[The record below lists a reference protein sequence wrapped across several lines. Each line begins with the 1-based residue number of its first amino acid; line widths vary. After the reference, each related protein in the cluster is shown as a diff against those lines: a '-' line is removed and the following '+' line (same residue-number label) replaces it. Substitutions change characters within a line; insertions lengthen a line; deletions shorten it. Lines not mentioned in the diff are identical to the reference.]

1 VIEINTDRAEDVAT
15 STATPAGDASSDPVL
30 GGATWAPLLAHRFHL
45 VRKIGAGGMGA
56 VYEACDRQ
64 RADLHVAVKLPHRTC
79 AEGIYGLKREFRLL
93 SEIRHPNLVALY
105 DLVCVDG
112 AWCYSME
119 LVDGLPFH
127 EALDLTP
134 RALRFARF
142 LDALEQLT
150 SGIEALHRAGRV
162 HRDLKPRNILVTPQG
177 RVVIVDFGLTALT
190 EAGFAG
196 HHSVP
201 MGATPRYAAPEHL
214 RGDPPRPAN
223 DWYAVGVLVQEALAT
238 WLGGHGVTPHIVKL
252 VERWLEPDPEA
263 RGSARDF
270 RTALAELRAEDSG
283 DPSSAPSPDS
293 PARGVEPPS
302 PFVGRSREIDRLRR
316 AFAEAARG
324 APQAVVIEGESGIGK
339 TRLAV
344 EFLKELDRYEAV
356 FVFRGHCH
364 VHEAIPYN
372 AFDGIADGMAT
383 WLRDAPPLRAAAA
396 LPRDARSLAQLF
408 PVFHRASVMSDMPP
422 RAGPEPDAAALQR
435 RAFDAFVALLTRIS
449 DRHPVVLFIDDL
461 QWRDADSERL
471 LSHILSRSLSMPL
484 LLLATSRPSPESFA
498 PAWQQIALGPL
509 EPAEAMDLVRALA
522 GDRRPATPELER
534 RVRETGGIPIFV
546 RELVRGDAGASGGL
560 PSFDAALSRRI
571 DELSADARQVLEL
584 VCVAGHPLPID
595 VAASLVPSLT
605 PPLLSGLVAAA
616 LIREGLESG
625 RGVLEPYH
633 DRVREL
639 VAARLSESARSDVHL
654 RLGKALRARDLPSLH
669 RAVDHYL
676 RAGHRAEAA
685 RVAADAAR
693 HAGSVLAYGS
703 AIELLRVALEP
714 VTDRDRRL
722 ALLRELAVICENAGR
737 CEDAAREFE
746 AVAALE
752 TEPAAIHASRRRAM
766 TNYLAAGARE
776 SGVRLL
782 RQLWHETGARLP
794 RSGFLLFLSILWLMV
809 LESLTSRRAKPRPSG
824 PSAPHLRARLDMARA
839 VFHSGSLSATLVS
852 VYCGAVAVR
861 LAERLGQ
868 RAEVLEVRAFRA
880 VFLSTFRGIR
890 DTKTEELLERSQ
902 RELSAIRAT
911 EAPAL
916 WPPSSL
922 LLAQAT
928 YFLYTTS
935 LDETLEL
942 CLPLTVRDEEATAR
956 ARAVAQMASL
966 PALYLTGRIAR
977 LNELSE
983 RCLRDARQR
992 GDRVEEVNALVYGVF
1007 RDLAR
1012 DDGAGA
1018 RARLARARAVPLD
1031 FVHAALGDPWWESSV
1046 ALYAGDAR
1054 AAFDRHFLPASE
1066 YWARLYPAASHRVLY
1081 WLSFGNAASA
1091 MIAGATDR
1099 RRFFAVLERSIRRVG
1114 RDRARLAKPAFCQ
1127 LRAQLAYHRGQRE
1140 RASVLL
1146 AEAALEYDAL
1156 GARLHAAA
1164 ARLARASLVDGPAA
1178 EQLRLR
1184 ATQVFETERIAN
1196 PARWTSM
1203 LIAGL
1208 SPNDAPE
1215 RGPAAAPRELFL
1227 DDQKTA

>member
-1 VIEINTDRAEDVAT
+1 MIEIDRARAEDVAT

-45 VRKIGAGGMGA
+45 VRKIGAGGMGS

-64 RADLHVAVKLPHRTC
+64 RADLRVAVKLPHRTC

-127 EALDLTP
+127 EALDLAP

-214 RGDPPRPAN
+214 RGEPPRPAN
-223 DWYAVGVLVQEALAT
+223 DWYAVGVLVQEALAS
-238 WLGGHGVTPHIVKL
+238 WLAGHGVPPHIAKL
-252 VERWLEPDPEA
+252 VERWLEPDADA
-263 RGSARDF
+263 RGSGRDF
-270 RTALAELRAEDSG
+270 RAALAELRAEDSG
-283 DPSSAPSPDS
+283 EPSSAPLS
-293 PARGVEPPS
+293 PARDVES
-302 PFVGRSREIDRLRR
+302 PFVGRTREIDRLRR

-339 TRLAV
+339 TRLAF
-344 EFLKELDRYEAV
+344 EFLKELERYEAV

-396 LPRDARSLAQLF
+396 LPRDTRSLAQLF

-435 RAFDAFVALLTRIS
+435 RAFDAFVALLARIS
-449 DRHPVVLFIDDL
+449 DRHPVVLFVDDL

-484 LLLATSRPSPESFA
+484 LLLATSRPSESLA
-498 PAWQQIALGPL
+498 PPWQKIALGPL
-509 EPAEAMDLVRALA
+509 EPTEAMDLVRALA

-546 RELVRGDAGASGGL
+546 RELVRGDASGGL

-571 DELSADARQVLEL
+571 DELSADARQALEL
-584 VCVAGHPLPID
+584 VCVAGHPLSIE
-595 VAASLVPSLT
+595 VATSLVPSVA
-605 PPLLSGLVAAA
+605 PPLLAGLVAAA

-633 DRVREL
+633 DHVREL
-639 VAARLSESARSDVHL
+639 VAARLSESARSAIHL
-654 RLGKALRARDLPSLH
+654 RLGQALRARDLPSLH

-722 ALLRELAVICENAGR
+722 ALLRELAVACENAGR

-752 TEPAAIHASRRRAM
+752 TDPAAINASRLRAM

-782 RQLWHETGARLP
+782 RQLWRETGARLP
-794 RSGFLLFLSILWLMV
+794 RSGFLLFLMILWLMV
-809 LESLTSRRAKPRPSG
+809 LESLTSRRAKARSSVS
-824 PSAPHLRARLDMARA
+824 SAPHLRARLDLARA

-861 LAERLGQ
+861 LAERLGH

-880 VFLSTFRGIR
+880 VFLSTFRGVR

-911 EAPAL
+911 EAPTL

-942 CLPLTVRDEEATAR
+942 CLPLTVRDEDATAR

-966 PALYLTGRIAR
+966 PALYLTGRVAR

-1018 RARLARARAVPLD
+1018 RARLASARAVPLD

-1054 AAFDRHFLPASE
+1054 AAFERHSLPASE

-1091 MIAGATDR
+1091 MLATATDR
-1099 RRFFAVLERSIRRVG
+1099 RRFLRVLERSIRLVG

-1164 ARLARASLVDGPAA
+1164 ARLARACLVDGPAA

-1184 ATQVFETERIAN
+1184 ATEVFEAERIAN

-1208 SPNDAPE
+1208 STST
-1215 RGPAAAPRELFL
+1215 
-1227 DDQKTA
+1227 KS